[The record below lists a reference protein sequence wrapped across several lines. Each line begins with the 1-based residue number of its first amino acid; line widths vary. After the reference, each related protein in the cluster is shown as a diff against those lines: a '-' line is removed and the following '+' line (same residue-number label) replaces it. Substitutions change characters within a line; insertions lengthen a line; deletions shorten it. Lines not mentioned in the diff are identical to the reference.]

1 VVMTP
6 TVLSVEERGDEPLK
20 KKCSLLSTISVH
32 HHFILSTIMS
42 SMIDNDDWA
51 DVEDIMDETLV
62 VVAETLTDEEVLS
75 DTTVLKD
82 TMAQLTETLKSIK
95 SSFDDNL
102 KELQRLNKKIDE
114 ERKETTLLKELQR
127 LNMNMEEEKNQK
139 TLERALKLT
148 YLDSFNYY
156 VFKVNN
162 CYEGGYKSE
171 CLLSSDLAEG
181 VIGRFMLGQSA
192 KLPISS
198 LIDDP
203 YKWNKMTIK
212 EKDTMVKKF
221 VDKFVDQIQD
231 LIGKQ
236 PRTVK
241 DGDMLYDIHYE

>member
-1 VVMTP
+1 
-6 TVLSVEERGDEPLK
+6 
-20 KKCSLLSTISVH
+20 
-32 HHFILSTIMS
+32 MS

-51 DVEDIMDETLV
+51 EVEDIMDEAVV
-62 VVAETLTDEEVLS
+62 VVAETPTDGEVLS
-75 DTTVLKD
+75 DTKD

-95 SSFDDNL
+95 SSFDDYL

-127 LNMNMEEEKNQK
+127 LNMNMDEEKNQK
-139 TLERALKLT
+139 ILERALKLT

-156 VFKVNN
+156 VFKVNNN

-181 VIGRFMLGQSA
+181 VIGRFILGQSA

-203 YKWNKMTIK
+203 YKWNRMTIK
-212 EKDTMVKKF
+212 EKDALVKEF
-221 VDKFVDQIQD
+221 VDKFVDQIKE

-241 DGDMLYDIHYE
+241 VGDMLYDIHYE